1 MGDVVGT
8 ERLGR
13 GGLWRSRWAAIG
25 AALAVTF
32 GAGGLF
38 GASAASPESSVVS
51 IEPVRILDTRD
62 PVNVGLAGPFVSA
75 VSQDL
80 KVTGSVPTTTGVQ
93 TVVPAGATGVF
104 LNVTPV
110 GSSAAGFI
118 SVRPANATGLP
129 TTSNVNFATGA
140 INPNAVLVE
149 LPVGGADDGRIEITY
164 DAFGSAGPTADVL
177 VDVVGYTTQGRFAA
191 LEANKADKAA
201 VNSALLQERTWT
213 AAVTSTG
220 AKSGTGNFTSTR
232 TGLGTYTVTF
242 DVTGLGIPDPPTFI
256 NFTYSVRCADHTVN
270 DNGRTDG
277 STAGILTDFGIFI
290 SVRNGDGD
298 PDDCAF
304 FVFARLP
311 DPNVPTAPLPLVG
324 AESLESADVTRNGAC
339 TVEGDTKTCVEQ
351 P

>member
-1 MGDVVGT
+1 
-8 ERLGR
+8 
-13 GGLWRSRWAAIG
+13 
-25 AALAVTF
+25 
-32 GAGGLF
+32 LF

-62 PVNVGLAGPFVSA
+62 PVNVGLPGPFVSA

-80 KVTGSVPTTTGVQ
+80 KVTGPVATTTGAQ

-110 GSSAAGFI
+110 GSTAAGFI
-118 SVRPANATGLP
+118 SVRPANAPGLP
-129 TTSNVNFATGA
+129 TTSNVNFAVGA

-149 LPVGGADDGRIEITY
+149 LPVGGPDDGRIEITY

-201 VNSALLQERTWT
+201 VNSALLQERTWA

-220 AKSGTGNFTSTR
+220 AKGGSGNFTSSR
-232 TGLGTYTVTF
+232 SGVGTYSVTF
-242 DVTGLGIPDPPTFI
+242 DVTGLGIPEPAEFQ
-256 NFTYSVRCADHTVN
+256 NYTYSVRCEGHTIYDAGRSLVA
-270 DNGRTDG
+270 NGG
-277 STAGILTDFGIFI
+277 FLTTFGISI
-290 SVRNGDGD
+290 RIENSTGN
-298 PDDCAF
+298 PADCGF

-311 DPNVPTAPLPLVG
+311 GSNVPVSPLPLVG
-324 AESLESADVTRNGAC
+324 AESLESADLTRSGAC
-339 TVEGDTKTCVEQ
+339 TVEGDTKICVEQ